1 MTNFI
6 PIFPLQLIVYPGE
19 ALNLHIFEPRYKQLI
34 NDCFT
39 LKKPFGI
46 PSVLNNNVSEFGCLV
61 EIVDIVKTYDNGE
74 MDISTQGTLIFKILE
89 NIETIPN
96 KLYRGAIATY
106 PVVKYHANKKLQ
118 QNVVTM
124 LKELHLLLNVTKNF
138 KKADADLLSFDIAH
152 HIGLTLQEEYQ
163 LLQFEEEVH
172 RLEFLS
178 RHLIK
183 SIAVLKQMDH
193 LREKI
198 QQNGH
203 FKNLSG
209 FNFS

>member
-61 EIVDIVKTYDNGE
+61 EIVDIAKTYDNGE